1 MVDELKSYFSYFTR
15 TAGMSY
21 DRMVFA
27 LVFATVMGMYIF
39 FIYRLI
45 SKESFYS
52 KSFNISLPIIT
63 VLTATIVV
71 AMQANLVVS
80 LGMVGALSIVR
91 FRTALKDPIDLAFI
105 FWGITLG
112 IVSGTELY
120 GLALIASVVVTVALF
135 ALDRLNLKVAPRL
148 LIVNGDEI
156 EVESAVNEI
165 LNTKKTTY
173 KIRSRNINQGRID
186 LIYEIKTDKE
196 EMLIQEIDAL
206 ETVMNVS
213 ILDHDGSIRY

>member
-1 MVDELKSYFSYFTR
+1 MVDELKNYFSYFTR

-21 DRMVFA
+21 GRMLFA
-27 LVFATVMGMYIF
+27 LIFSTAMGMYIF
-39 FIYRLI
+39 FIYRII

-63 VLTATIVV
+63 VLTAMIVV

-91 FRTALKDPIDLAFI
+91 FRTALKDPIDLTFV
-105 FWGITLG
+105 FWGITIG

-135 ALDRLNLKVAPRL
+135 ALDRLNLKEAPRL

-156 EVESAVNEI
+156 EVERGERDS
-165 LNTKKTTY
+165 
-173 KIRSRNINQGRID
+173 
-186 LIYEIKTDKE
+186 
-196 EMLIQEIDAL
+196 
-206 ETVMNVS
+206 
-213 ILDHDGSIRY
+213 

>member
-1 MVDELKSYFSYFTR
+1 MVDELKNYFSYFTR

-21 DRMVFA
+21 GRMLFA
-27 LVFATVMGMYIF
+27 LVFSTAMGMYIF
-39 FIYRLI
+39 FIYRII

-63 VLTATIVV
+63 VLTVTIVV

-105 FWGITLG
+105 FWGITIG

-135 ALDRLNLKVAPRL
+135 ALDRLKLKAAPRL

-165 LNTKKTTY
+165 LKAKKIAY
-173 KIRSRNINQGRID
+173 KIRSRNINQGQID

-196 EMLIQEIDAL
+196 EILIQQIDAL
-206 ETVMNVS
+206 ETITSVS